1 MIDAIRRLML
11 AGLGTLDLT
20 EEKLRAAFDDLVKRG
35 ELSEKDARETIND
48 WTRRASEGRVRLQ
61 QQIEDTFK
69 RMTESR
75 DSSLKSTI
83 EALTARVEALERRLG
98 DQQQPPAL

>member
-35 ELSEKDARETIND
+35 ELSEKDARETITT

-98 DQQQPPAL
+98 DEQQPPAL